1 MKKLILMIFL
11 FLFFSLICP
20 VYAQQSFPAQII
32 QQISPFQMQQ
42 PAPSQTSPIQPPAQP
57 LQFPSPA
64 VTQPAQ
70 PPQPVQITV
79 FGEQL
84 FLGRFASEQFTGFNP
99 DYQIAIGDRI
109 AIKIW
114 GAFTYEGSLTVDP
127 QGNIFIPLVGPVKVL
142 GVKNAEL
149 NNVVENAVRRVFKNN
164 VGVYA
169 SLETAVPVKVF
180 VTGFVRN
187 PGLYGGLSSNSVL
200 YYLDKAG
207 GVDPQRGS
215 FIDITVLRG
224 NQVRAR
230 VNLYDFL
237 LKGKIDSIQMVD
249 GDIIFVGSKKNSFS
263 VSGEVFNPFQF
274 EFEGEFITGKE
285 AMELAKPKPG
295 ATHITITRKQGLE
308 KYTEY
313 YSIDEIEKIKIYNGD
328 EIVVLSDRYPG
339 TILVRIEGAH
349 SGPHAL
355 ILPYGATLKDVLSKI
370 VPNVRSNLEAIQ
382 LFRKSVAQRQKEM
395 ILASLQQLQTYA
407 LTGRSETLE
416 EANLRAK
423 EAELVMR
430 FVELAKTVEPKGQVV
445 LGSLEEAKEMLLEDG
460 DVIVI
465 PEKKSFVMVHGEVR
479 FPNAI
484 IFTPGKGLNYYIEQA
499 GGFTQRANKDVV
511 IVLHQNGKFEDG
523 GKAQIQSGDEIFVL
537 PKIEAKSI
545 EIVRG
550 ITQILYQIA
559 VSARVL
565 LMRW

>member
-1 MKKLILMIFL
+1 MKTLTLTTFFIFVSL
-11 FLFFSLICP
+11 VFSVC
-20 VYAQQSFPAQII
+20 AQQHFPTQII
-32 QQISPFQMQQ
+32 QQIAPFKVQQ
-42 PAPSQTSPIQPPAQP
+42 PEQVQPQTVQPQAQP
-57 LQFPSPA
+57 LQVPSPA
-64 VTQPAQ
+64 IIQPPQ

-84 FLGRFASEQFTGFNP
+84 FLGRFATEQFTGFNP
-99 DYQIAIGDRI
+99 DYQIAIGDIITVR
-109 AIKIW
+109 IW
-114 GAFTYEGSLTVDP
+114 GAFNYEGSLTVDP
-127 QGNIFIPLVGPVKVL
+127 QGNVFIPQVGPVKVL
-142 GVKNAEL
+142 GVRNAEL
-149 NNVVENAVRRVFKNN
+149 NNVVEQAVRKVFKNN

-169 SLETAVPVKVF
+169 SLEAAVPVKVF

-215 FIDITVLRG
+215 FIDVTVLRG
-224 NQVRAR
+224 NRVRAKI
-230 VNLYDFL
+230 NLYDFL
-237 LKGKIDSIQMVD
+237 LKGKLDLIQMVD
-249 GDIIFVGSKKNSFS
+249 GDTIFVAPKKSSFS

-274 EFEGEFITGKE
+274 EFEGEFITGEE
-285 AMELAKPKPG
+285 AMKLAKPKPG
-295 ATHITITRKQGLE
+295 ATHITVTRKQGLE

-313 YSIDEIEKIKIYNGD
+313 YSINELDKIKIYNGD
-328 EIVVLSDRYPG
+328 EVHVLSDRYPG

-355 ILPYGATLKDVLSKI
+355 ILPYGAKLGDVLPRI

-395 ILASLQQLQTYA
+395 ILTSLQQLQSYA
-407 LTGRSETLE
+407 LTGRAETQE
-416 EANLRAK
+416 EATLRTK
-423 EAELVMR
+423 EAELIMR
-430 FVELAKTVEPKGQVV
+430 FVEVAKNVEPKGQVV

-465 PEKKSFVMVHGEVR
+465 PEYKSFVMVHGEVR

-484 IFTPGKGLNYYIEQA
+484 IYTPGKDVDYYIKQA
-499 GGFTQRANKDVV
+499 GGFTQRANKNVV
-511 IVLHQNGKFEDG
+511 IVIHQNGKFEE
-523 GKAQIQSGDEIFVL
+523 GKKAKIEPGDEIFVL
-537 PKIEAKSI
+537 PKIEAKRI

-559 VSARVL
+559 ISARVL
-565 LMRW
+565 LLAW